1 MGWGYEEKGALF
13 YVVAGPQV
21 GFYLSEKGHRG
32 GLFDESTLSLRP
44 GQVIQQYDMPVKNK
58 FEYGITAGLG
68 IEVNTRKAGHF
79 LLEGRYYYGLSDI
92 FGNGKSDVFGRSANG
107 TIIIKA
113 SYLFDIIRTKR
124 KPVED

>member
-1 MGWGYEEKGALF
+1 M
-13 YVVAGPQV
+13 
-21 GFYLSEKGHRG
+21 EKGHRG

-79 LLEGRYYYGLSDI
+79 LLEGRYYYGLGDI
-92 FGNGKSDVFGRSANG
+92 FGNSKRDYFGRSNNG
-107 TIIIKA
+107 SIIVKLT
-113 SYLFDIIRTKR
+113 YLFDVMKTKNS
-124 KPVED
+124 KIK